1 MLQLRAV
8 DAVMELASG
17 QWGIVTTAQAEQQGV
32 PRLRLSRM
40 VGSGLL
46 ERIGHGVYAVP
57 TSVGDQWT
65 ELRAAWISLDPRRT
79 AEQRIAESRTSVVV
93 SHESAARLHRFG
105 TLRGSSFE
113 FTATKRRQTRR
124 DDVRVHVGS
133 LVDDDVTLVDGLPT
147 TTATRTIA
155 DLLRNRYDLG
165 HVAEVAADALR
176 QGLTTASELE
186 LHLGP
191 LARRYSA
198 ADGPQLVEQLLET
211 DSTQPEGSVSAA
223 NHNLRDEPT

>member
-1 MLQLRAV
+1 
-8 DAVMELASG
+8 MELAAG

-32 PRLRLSRM
+32 PRLRVSRM

-46 ERIGHGVYAVP
+46 ERIGHGVYVVP
-57 TSVGDQWT
+57 TSAGDQWT

-79 AEQRIAESRTSVVV
+79 AEQRVAESRTSVVV
-93 SHESAARLHRFG
+93 SHESAARLHRIG

-124 DDVRVHVGS
+124 DDVRIHVGS
-133 LVDDDVTLVDGLPT
+133 LTDDEVTLVEGLPT
-147 TTATRTIA
+147 TTATCTIA

-176 QGLTTASELE
+176 QGLTTASDLE

-198 ADGPQLVEQLLET
+198 ADGSQLAEKLLDA
-211 DSTQPEGSVSAA
+211 DSAKLDGSISPAD
-223 NHNLRDEPT
+223 HNPTDEPT